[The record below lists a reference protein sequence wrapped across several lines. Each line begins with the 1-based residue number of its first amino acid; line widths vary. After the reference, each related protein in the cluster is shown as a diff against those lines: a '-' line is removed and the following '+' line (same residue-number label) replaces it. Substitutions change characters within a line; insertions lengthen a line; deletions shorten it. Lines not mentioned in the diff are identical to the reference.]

1 MTLAKT
7 VASQLAKGSRLRR
20 GMWGNT
26 TWGISCLFLGILF
39 GYPALAH
46 NTSLGSAN
54 DWDQHL
60 LYHWV
65 PYVSVVDHG
74 EFPMWNPWA
83 CGGTPLL
90 ANPQARYLSPFFLLH
105 LLFGPV
111 VGLHLEI
118 VLHLAIMAGGG
129 WFLAREFGMQR
140 LGRAAVALIFL
151 GTSAHYLHLAMGHTW
166 ALSYAYLPWIF
177 AFTWRALKSS
187 SGTTYA
193 AFLWPSMIA
202 GALIASVIYEGG
214 IYPAPQAALLVG
226 LLCLGTAVARRR
238 LQPLLVAVVAGLTAA
253 GLAAPKLL
261 PTLKFM
267 AQFPRRT
274 DAVESTNLGL
284 LYDSLFARNQFIGRA
299 VPPQGDGITW
309 GFHEYGAYIGLPAAL
324 LVLAALFLLRKRVLG
339 VALLSVFFLVLACGQ
354 MRIGD
359 SSFGLW
365 QLLHLVPPFASQ
377 HVPSRFLVPFVLCI
391 AVLAGFGADA
401 LHQRF
406 GRRGLVAALALI
418 CVGALDAWTV
428 GPPNLWR
435 MYDSPLGP
443 PDTAAEF
450 HHEWWG
456 DTNLMMPLASSNR
469 GALHCYE
476 AVYLPIA
483 AQMPGE
489 GFRGEEFL
497 EDGGD
502 IHRTYWGPNALDF
515 EIRDGPATVLVVNQN
530 FYSGWTAEPQGRVFS
545 LEGRLAVE
553 VPAGTT
559 KVSLRYQS
567 NPFRIGLLAAF
578 LTLLLGVWVRRR
590 ARRNPVGRN
599 PEESD
604 LKPS

>member
-1 MTLAKT
+1 MTFAT
-7 VASQLAKGSRLRR
+7 IIATYFAARPTWMRR
-20 GMWGNT
+20 TAWGM
-26 TWGISCLFLGILF
+26 SFLLLGILF
-39 GYPALAH
+39 AYPALAH
-46 NTSLGSAN
+46 ISSLGSAN

-74 EFPMWNPWA
+74 ELPMWNPWA

-129 WFLAREFGMQR
+129 WFLARELGMR
-140 LGRAAVALIFL
+140 RVGRAAVALIFL

-177 AFTWRALKSS
+177 ALTWRALKTSS
-187 SGTTYA
+187 
-193 AFLWPSMIA
+193 LWSAMLV
-202 GALIASVIYEGG
+202 GALLALVIYEGG
-214 IYPAPQAALLVG
+214 IYPAPQAALLVV
-226 LLCLGTAVARRR
+226 LLCIGTALKKRR
-238 LQPLLVAVVAGLTAA
+238 LYPLAVAAVAGVTAA

-267 AQFPRRT
+267 SQFPRRT
-274 DAVESTNLGL
+274 DALESTNLQL
-284 LYDSLFARNQFIGRA
+284 LYDSLFARDQFIGRA
-299 VPPQGDGITW
+299 VPTQADGITW
-309 GFHEYGAYIGLPAAL
+309 GFHEYGAYIGPSATL
-324 LVLAALFLLRKRVLG
+324 LVVAAFFLLRRQVLG
-339 VALLSVFFLVLACGQ
+339 PALLSVFFLVLACGQ
-354 MRIGD
+354 LRLGD

-365 QLLHLVPPFASQ
+365 QLLHLLPPFASQ

-401 LHQRF
+401 LQARF
-406 GRRGLVAALALI
+406 GRRGHIAALALVF
-418 CVGALDAWTV
+418 VGALDAWTV

-443 PDTAAEF
+443 PDVAGEF

-483 AQMPGE
+483 AQMPGP
-489 GFRGEEFL
+489 GFRGEEYL
-497 EDGGD
+497 EDGGK
-502 IHRTYWGPNALDF
+502 IRRTHWGPNALDF

-530 FYSGWTAEPQGRVFS
+530 FYSGWTIEHPPQGRIFS
-545 LEGRLAVE
+545 HEGRLAVE

-559 KVSLRYQS
+559 RVSLRYRS
-567 NPFRIGLLAAF
+567 NPFRIGLGAAF
-578 LTLLLGVWVRRR
+578 LTLLLGFWIRRR
-590 ARRNPVGRN
+590 ERRNAV
-599 PEESD
+599 ESEAI
-604 LKPS
+604 PS